1 MSAGAAWD
9 THLRELRAGPT
20 DTPGFDGALDLLS
33 ASALEADGEG
43 REAMVRAGAWEVL
56 LQCAEDAAAGGQWA
70 RASKAA
76 SCARTVAADP
86 QTRTV
91 LAGSDVFQAAE
102 ELVELE
108 FSYNSAES
116 VSRMPET
123 IPALLRLARAGGHGE
138 GGADAD
144 TVRCRALLMLA
155 GVNMNNFTEGMWTA
169 GGEQLVVLL
178 AEVVEGG
185 ERGFGGG
192 QLGSPLLCVSKS

>member
-56 LQCAEDAAAGGQWA
+56 LQGAEDAAAGGQWA

-108 FSYNSAES
+108 FSWNSAES

-123 IPALLRLARAGGHGE
+123 MPALLRLARAGGHGE

-144 TVRCRALLMLA
+144 TVRCLMVTTFLEIRGRLGARHSSKRVSSRHWSALLPVWGLSA
-155 GVNMNNFTEGMWTA
+155 TPYV
-169 GGEQLVVLL
+169 
-178 AEVVEGG
+178 
-185 ERGFGGG
+185 
-192 QLGSPLLCVSKS
+192 

>member
-1 MSAGAAWD
+1 MSAAAAWD
-9 THLRELRAGPT
+9 THLRELRTGPT

-144 TVRCRALLMLA
+144 TVRCRALQMLA
-155 GVNMNNFTEGMWTA
+155 GGQDFTEAMWTA

-178 AEVVEGG
+178 AEVV
-185 ERGFGGG
+185 
-192 QLGSPLLCVSKS
+192 